1 MHRLERKALSDP
13 FLQDA
18 LAGADTLAPED
29 FLQDVDTLNRN
40 IRGNSARQSFFTP
53 LRIAAGIALLAA
65 VGFWFVSRH
74 QPVEQIAQ
82 LNESAK
88 QQKDGAAPADTVN
101 NTQGEELLALSQQE
115 TKPAPPAETKPTA
128 GPPASTSILRDDAA
142 QTAATEGHAQLEAEE
157 QVVAEELLA
166 EETIA
171 ATEEKEELTRAEK
184 RVAMDPDKAG
194 QTVSKAKSVLQEDL
208 KSAEPAPSFSLP
220 RTIRGQVKDMQ
231 GQTLPGVNVTI
242 KGTTIGTVTDASGNY
257 KLTTSI
263 EQPALVFSFIGLQ
276 TAEVPATDRESVD
289 VMLEEDAA
297 QLSEV
302 VVTGHGYQSRDPL
315 NPVIRLAEPLGGR
328 KAYNNYLEKSKRFP
342 QAALDNKV
350 KGRVTIEF
358 TVETDGTLAGFHVLQ
373 SLGYGC
379 DEEVTRLVKEGPRW
393 FPSTEDDKPIESQV
407 RVRLKFDHTKAG
419 G

>member
-18 LAGADTLAPED
+18 LAGADTIAPED
-29 FLQDVDTLNRN
+29 FSQDVDTLNRN
-40 IRGNSARQSFFTP
+40 IRSTSARQSFFTP

-65 VGFWFVSRH
+65 VGFWLVSRN

-82 LNESAK
+82 LNGSAK
-88 QQKDGAAPADTVN
+88 QQKDGVGPADTLN
-101 NTQGEELLALSQQE
+101 DTQREELLALSQQE
-115 TKPAPPAETKPTA
+115 TKPAPPAETEPTA
-128 GPPASTSILRDDAA
+128 GPTASTSVVRDDAA
-142 QTAATEGHAQLEAEE
+142 QTAAAEGHAHTEAEE
-157 QVVAEELLA
+157 QVFAEELLA
-166 EETIA
+166 EETVA
-171 ATEEKEELTRAEK
+171 ATDEKEELARAEK
-184 RVAMDPDKAG
+184 RVAMDLDKAE
-194 QTVSKAKSVLQEDL
+194 QAPSRAKSVLQDDL
-208 KSAEPAPSFSLP
+208 KSAEPAPSFLLP

-242 KGTTIGTVTDASGNY
+242 KGTTMGTVTDASGNY
-257 KLTTSI
+257 TLTTSI

-276 TAEVPATDRESVD
+276 TAEVRATDRESVD

-302 VVTGHGYQSRDPL
+302 VVTGYGYQSRDPL
-315 NPVIRLAEPLGGR
+315 NPVIRLAEPFGGR
-328 KAYNNYLEKSKRFP
+328 KAYDNYLEKSKRFP

-358 TVETDGTLAGFHVLQ
+358 TVETDGTLAGFHVLK

-379 DEEVTRLVKEGPRW
+379 DEEVIRLVREGPKW